1 MYIKTLN
8 KSLKLEN
15 VYNGYIEKNRKN
27 RQRRQERMKERK
39 HNDIKDNNV
48 VT

>member
-15 VYNGYIEKNRKN
+15 VYNGYIEKNRKT
-27 RQRRQERMKERK
+27 RQRRQKRTQGGK
-39 HNDIKDNNV
+39 HNDIKDNNMI
-48 VT
+48 T